1 MNNRLLRN
9 CTLNLTT
16 VGTLYTHP
24 SSTLTCW
31 LDNRFTISH
40 AISTGYYFPKN
51 TIKMQSTE
59 SHQFLVSPSIV
70 FGFTQC
76 MISLCRNFL

>member
-9 CTLNLTT
+9 CTLTLTT
-16 VGTLYTHP
+16 VATLYTHP
-24 SSTLTCW
+24 SSTY
-31 LDNRFTISH
+31 

-59 SHQFLVSPSIV
+59 SHQFLVSPRIV
-70 FGFTQC
+70 FEFTQC